1 MRKQSVGSKFIRET
15 CVAGAVI
22 DETIK
27 YSMTP
32 GKGKRAA
39 KTQPTREA
47 VMRNNDRVA
56 VKKLARL
63 MNANFFPGDWHLTL
77 TYAGDAPS
85 QAQAKKCISDFK
97 NHMRRECRKIGK
109 EFKFIEVT
117 EYTNHRIHHHMLV
130 NYIDKKIIEDQWIH
144 GSVNFKTLDRSRNY
158 RKLAEYFVK
167 ETTKTMREP
176 GNETKKRWN
185 PSRNLT
191 RPIVKREIVNP
202 SVIYENPR
210 EFKGYQIDEDTV
222 RRFEH
227 PFTHI
232 EHLEYMMVST
242 DPVPRIKTWR
252 KGKVVEKDETYRRA
266 SEVQICMDSLDGW
279 DFI

>member
-77 TYAGDAPS
+77 TYEGDAPS

-117 EYTNHRIHHHMLV
+117 EYKNHRIHHHMLV
-130 NYIDKKIIEDQWIH
+130 NYIDK
-144 GSVNFKTLDRSRNY
+144 
-158 RKLAEYFVK
+158 
-167 ETTKTMREP
+167 
-176 GNETKKRWN
+176 
-185 PSRNLT
+185 
-191 RPIVKREIVNP
+191 
-202 SVIYENPR
+202 
-210 EFKGYQIDEDTV
+210 
-222 RRFEH
+222 
-227 PFTHI
+227 
-232 EHLEYMMVST
+232 
-242 DPVPRIKTWR
+242 
-252 KGKVVEKDETYRRA
+252 
-266 SEVQICMDSLDGW
+266 
-279 DFI
+279 